1 MAMNSLFKTRTL
13 ASRAEFELESIRL
26 PFSGRRRQPAPS
38 WGLPPSLHCKD
49 SLGPAQVQV
58 GDILTRRS
66 PDTQANEPVH
76 ATTFIGPSPRPRN
89 SVDARINRHVE
100 TKDRLR
106 TSGERNPGPWL

>member
-26 PFSGRRRQPAPS
+26 PFSGRRGQPAPS

-58 GDILTRRS
+58 GNILTRRS
-66 PDTQANEPVH
+66 PGMQANGRVD
-76 ATTFIGPSPRPRN
+76 AGTFIGPSHRLRN
-89 SVDARINRHVE
+89 SVDARVRRPVE
-100 TKDRLR
+100 TKGAL
-106 TSGERNPGPWL
+106 TL